1 MIEVYNSLKE
11 YLGLKITEFSEGEVT
26 YILLYVKN
34 GWDIFHAEE
43 NIRSAIKIFF
53 KKNFNREVEMTDTF
67 WWIKKEDT
75 LIYRNQK
82 KYLQTE

>member
-1 MIEVYNSLKE
+1 MIKVYNSLKE
-11 YLGLKITEFSEGEVT
+11 YLGLKIMEISDCGAT

-43 NIRSAIKIFF
+43 NTRLAIKKFF
-53 KKNFNREVEMTDTF
+53 KKKFNREVEMTDTF

>member
-1 MIEVYNSLKE
+1 MIKVYNSLKE
-11 YLGLKITEFSEGEVT
+11 YLGLKIMEISDCETT

-43 NIRSAIKIFF
+43 NTRLAIKKFF
-53 KKNFNREVEMTDTF
+53 KKKFNREVEMTDTF